1 MPNAE
6 KREKWLS
13 MLKFWSPQYWPTW
26 LLIGFMKFVS
36 YLPFSLQIQLGKLLG
51 YMTFYLAK
59 SRRHICEVNLKLCY
73 PELRNEEL
81 QSLAKR
87 TFISNGIGLIE
98 TAIVWHRDPS
108 EFKSM
113 LTVSGLENL
122 KNGVADGR
130 GVLLICAHFTTLEI
144 GGFLLS
150 LFQ

>member
-1 MPNAE
+1 
-6 KREKWLS
+6 
-13 MLKFWSPQYWPTW
+13 
-26 LLIGFMKFVS
+26 MKLVS
-36 YLPFSLQIQLGKLLG
+36 YLPFSLQIKIGKLLG

-98 TAIVWHRDPS
+98 TAIVWHRDPN
-108 EFKSM
+108 EFKSK

-122 KNGVADGR
+122 KDAVADGR

-150 LFQ
+150 LFQKMDVTYRPFKNCLLIMQC

>member
-13 MLKFWSPQYWPTW
+13 TLKFWSPQYWPTW
-26 LLIGFMKFVS
+26 LLFGFMKLVS
-36 YLPFSLQIQLGKLLG
+36 YLPFALQIKFGKLLG

-81 QSLAKR
+81 QNLVKR

-98 TAIVWHRDPS
+98 TAIVWHRDPN
-108 EFKSM
+108 EFKSK

-122 KNGVADGR
+122 KDAVADGR
-130 GVLLICAHFTTLEI
+130 GVLLVCAHFTTC
-144 GGFLLS
+144 LLYTS
-150 LFQ
+150 PSPRD